1 MFAQHLRDIEAT
13 RIRNGEPRRSI
24 RLHFR
29 YDPAFRYII
38 FGKEGYVSQIDRF
51 EGEEFPSFGWRID
64 RRHLLQPHQGGDEA
78 SDQRSDHHE
87 GPDGVNA
94 PTDGDGANVTAP
106 DHIQGRTT
114 AHGHVENDG
123 LQRDEQSNDSNS
135 SVTYTGDSDDDT
147 GGPATPLEDSDE
159 HYLDSDAHYTP
170 REDDNSSRT
179 NTNGHK

>member
-1 MFAQHLRDIEAT
+1 M
-13 RIRNGEPRRSI
+13 
-24 RLHFR
+24 
-29 YDPAFRYII
+29 
-38 FGKEGYVSQIDRF
+38 
-51 EGEEFPSFGWRID
+51 
-64 RRHLLQPHQGGDEA
+64 
-78 SDQRSDHHE
+78 
-87 GPDGVNA
+87 
-94 PTDGDGANVTAP
+94 TAP

-147 GGPATPLEDSDE
+147 GGPAMPLEDSDE